1 VGNITAP
8 PLASLAASSGAFN
21 TNSELPA
28 RELDIGSDIEPDIGL
43 DIEPGIESDV
53 GLDIELEIGPNIYS
67 YIGPGMGPP
76 IN

>member
-21 TNSELPA
+21 TNSELPV
-28 RELDIGSDIEPDIGL
+28 RGLDIGSDIEPDIGL
-43 DIEPGIESDV
+43 DIEPGMESNV
-53 GLDIELEIGPNIYS
+53 RLDIELEIGPDIELDT
-67 YIGPGMGPP
+67 GPGMAPP